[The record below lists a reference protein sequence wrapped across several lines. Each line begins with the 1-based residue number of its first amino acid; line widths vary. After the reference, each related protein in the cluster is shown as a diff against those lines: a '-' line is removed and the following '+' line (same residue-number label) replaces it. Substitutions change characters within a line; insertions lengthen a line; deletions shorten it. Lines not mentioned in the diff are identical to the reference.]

1 VEFSTDVESAG
12 QAIGVMVLAGQYE
25 FAGHG
30 KALPV
35 WQYDPAL
42 QALHWNSFWLGVLKK
57 PFRHV
62 QFELGSQ
69 SALAGQTHCAW
80 ELEPLTEKVAL
91 GHAIV

>member
-1 VEFSTDVESAG
+1 
-12 QAIGVMVLAGQYE
+12 
-25 FAGHG
+25 
-30 KALPV
+30 
-35 WQYDPAL
+35 L
-42 QALHWNSFWLGVLKK
+42 QALHWKSFWFGVLKK

-62 QFELGSQ
+62 QFELGNQ